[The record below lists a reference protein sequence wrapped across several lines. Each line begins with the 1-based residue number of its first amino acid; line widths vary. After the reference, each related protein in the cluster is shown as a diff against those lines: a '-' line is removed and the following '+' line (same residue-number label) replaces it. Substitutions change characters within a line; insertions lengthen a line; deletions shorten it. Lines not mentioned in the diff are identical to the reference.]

1 MYKDLSCLMCVSDH
15 SRLFF
20 ISKQSCCFLSLFNRL
35 ERTPLGFIEIAEQK
49 SPRDT
54 TTSRQWSEKELRKCY
69 KQSSF
74 AKEYIRRGI
83 ISPLPY
89 VQTQHMTRHS
99 CHFDPLYQN
108 LRTFYPKIAQLTVQE
123 WLKRKCL
130 VDTSLFWKKE
140 RWRNGRE
147 VTPSSITL
155 CICCLCSE
163 IRNQLSVVG

>member
-1 MYKDLSCLMCVSDH
+1 MCVSDH

-108 LRTFYPKIAQLTVQE
+108 LRTFWSRIIIVKNDYLEEGEKLPNWQC
-123 WLKRKCL
+123 RS
-130 VDTSLFWKKE
+130 D
-140 RWRNGRE
+140 
-147 VTPSSITL
+147 
-155 CICCLCSE
+155 
-163 IRNQLSVVG
+163 